1 MRLIDVDS
9 LLETTNWLVFADN
22 KVDVAYVQVA
32 DIMRQP
38 TVEAVPVVH
47 GHWIYGNDFH
57 WYTASCS
64 KCGYRR
70 STDIKAKNWNGWVY
84 CPMCGAKMDEVQE

>member
-38 TVEAVPVVH
+38 TIEAVPLVRCRDCIRWRQSKTNTAAKVCD
-47 GHWIYGNDFH
+47 WDRYEKAEND
-57 WYTASCS
+57 YCS
-64 KCGYRR
+64 WAKRR
-70 STDIKAKNWNGWVY
+70 EDG
-84 CPMCGAKMDEVQE
+84 

>member
-38 TVEAVPVVH
+38 TVEAVPVE
-47 GHWIYGNDFH
+47 WIERYYGDNPAIWADKMIEEWRVEH
-57 WYTASCS
+57 E
-64 KCGYRR
+64 
-70 STDIKAKNWNGWVY
+70 TD
-84 CPMCGAKMDEVQE
+84 